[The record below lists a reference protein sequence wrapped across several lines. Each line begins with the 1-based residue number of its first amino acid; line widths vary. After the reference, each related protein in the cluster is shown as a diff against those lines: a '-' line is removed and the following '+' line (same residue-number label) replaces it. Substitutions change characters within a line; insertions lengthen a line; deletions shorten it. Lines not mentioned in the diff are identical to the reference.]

1 MCLCALAW
9 CKIPRVVWASSIN
22 TIRASGIPQID
33 IPAKEA
39 ILRNTPYELGDTASD
54 HHHKHHTPRHPAARR
69 RRVRRRLGR
78 RRPATGHHG
87 AAPRHHRHRCHQY
100 GRKTRTNVNN
110 ALNNYRVAHRSG
122 DEARSDE
129 ATAGLLGALASA
141 VISILN
147 GLEMEARK
155 NAIAVDTTTVT
166 GGANEQAAE
175 AWETATDSAGR
186 PGQCWRRL
194 GSDRREYPA
203 MSGDIGVDAVDPA
216 NICAH
221 RNW

>member
-9 CKIPRVVWASSIN
+9 CKIPRIVWASSIN

-122 DEARSDE
+122 E
-129 ATAGLLGALASA
+129 TKPGPTKPQLGYLAH
-141 VISILN
+141 
-147 GLEMEARK
+147 
-155 NAIAVDTTTVT
+155 
-166 GGANEQAAE
+166 
-175 AWETATDSAGR
+175 
-186 PGQCWRRL
+186 WRRL
-194 GSDRREYPA
+194 SSGDLQRARNGGAKKCHRGRHDDSDRGGE
-203 MSGDIGVDAVDPA
+203 
-216 NICAH
+216 
-221 RNW
+221 